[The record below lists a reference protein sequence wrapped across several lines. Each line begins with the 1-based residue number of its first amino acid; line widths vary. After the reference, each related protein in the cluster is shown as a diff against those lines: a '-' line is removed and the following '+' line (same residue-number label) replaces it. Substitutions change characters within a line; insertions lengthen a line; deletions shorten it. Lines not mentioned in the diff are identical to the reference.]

1 MKANAWGK
9 KTSYI
14 YTESQSPDAEVLF
27 KKAVSALTDKRK
39 DYLSALGSLDDTG
52 DYILRLLFLDS
63 ASVIQDCIEIVS
75 DAAREYGIP
84 IT

>member
-1 MKANAWGK
+1 MPGDNRK

-75 DAAREYGIP
+75 DAACEYGIP

>member
-1 MKANAWGK
+1 MPGDNRK

-27 KKAVSALTDKRK
+27 KKAVSALTDKQR

-52 DYILRLLFLDS
+52 DYILRLLFVDS
-63 ASVIQDCIEIVS
+63 ASVIQDCIEIIS
-75 DAAREYGIP
+75 DAARKYGIP

>member
-1 MKANAWGK
+1 MEWQRETDCIN
-9 KTSYI
+9 
-14 YTESQSPDAEVLF
+14 TESQNLDAEGLF
-27 KKAVSALTDKRK
+27 KKAVSALTDKRR

-52 DYILRLLFLDS
+52 DYILRLLFVDS
-63 ASVIQDCIEIVS
+63 ASVIQDCIEIIS

>member
-1 MKANAWGK
+1 MPGDNRK

-14 YTESQSPDAEVLF
+14 YTQSQSPDAEVLF

-52 DYILRLLFLDS
+52 DHILRLLYADS
-63 ASVIQDCIEIVS
+63 ASVIQDCIEIAS
-75 DAAREYGIP
+75 EAARKYGIP

>member
-1 MKANAWGK
+1 MPGDNRK
-9 KTSYI
+9 KTNYI
-14 YTESQSPDAEVLF
+14 NAESQSLDAEGLF
-27 KKAVSALTDKRK
+27 KRIVSALTDKWR

-52 DYILRLLFLDS
+52 DYISRLLFVDS
-63 ASVIQDCIEIVS
+63 ASVIQDCIEIIS